1 MTAQGVWVWIEQLK
15 GEAASP
21 SWEAIGA
28 ARSIADAYGGK
39 VTACIFG
46 EEVEGLSQE
55 AFHYG
60 ADRVFLADDAT
71 LADFRVE
78 AHASLLGK
86 LAKEDPPAA
95 ILFGAT
101 TRGRE
106 LAPTVAVM
114 LETGAI
120 ADVTALEME
129 DGNVVATRPIYS
141 GKLLSKCTIPE
152 RRPQIVTLRPRAFPR
167 PEPDT
172 GRSGEVVQI
181 APALTEDQI
190 KNKVTGFE
198 AAEGQ
203 VSLAD
208 AGIIVSGGR
217 GVRGPEGFPPIVEL
231 AAVLGAAVGASRAAV
246 DAGWIP
252 YAHQVGQTGRTVSP
266 DLYIACG
273 ISGAIQ
279 HQAGMR
285 TSKIIVAINRDPE
298 APIFKLAQYGIVGD
312 LFQIVPALTAAF
324 KEKLA

>member
-1 MTAQGVWVWIEQLK
+1 MTAHGVWVWIEQYK

-28 ARSIADAYGGK
+28 ARSIADAYDGK
-39 VTACIFG
+39 VTACVFG
-46 EEVEGLSQE
+46 QGVEGLAQE
-55 AFHYG
+55 AVHYG
-60 ADRVFLADDAT
+60 ADRVFLADDDT

-78 AHASLLGK
+78 AYASLLSK
-86 LAKEDPPAA
+86 LATEHAPAV

-106 LAPTVAVM
+106 LAPTVAVT

-120 ADVTALEME
+120 ADVTALETE
-129 DGNVVATRPIYS
+129 NGNVVATRPIYS

-152 RRPQIVTLRPRAFPR
+152 RRPQIVSLRPRAFPR

-172 GRSGEVVQI
+172 ERSGEVVLV
-181 APALTEDQI
+181 APALTEDEI
-190 KNKVTGFE
+190 KNKVAGFE

-217 GVRGPEGFPPIVEL
+217 GVGGPEGFSPIVEL
-231 AAVLGAAVGASRAAV
+231 AQVLGGAVGASRAAV

-252 YAHQVGQTGRTVSP
+252 YLHQVGQTGKTVSP

-285 TSKIIVAINRDPE
+285 TSQIIVAINKDPE
-298 APIFKLAQYGIVGD
+298 APIFRLAQYGIVGD
-312 LFQIVPALTAAF
+312 LFQVVPALAAAF
-324 KEKLA
+324 KGRLS